1 MAERDPLSV
10 RYDGVV
16 RQLMERARRAER
28 DRKSI
33 QAWIAS
39 PRGEFR
45 HRDKGGRTAHERAF
59 MRSAYYLIFRSPINE
74 QKQGRGNGPDW
85 SLKLTWGS
93 DADRRASSQG
103 RTARPVQVRLYRRA
117 SARVTGPSWIDDE
130 SRRSRIGED
139 GERIV
144 GG

>member
-1 MAERDPLSV
+1 VAERDPLSV

-16 RQLMERARRAER
+16 HDLMTRAARAHR
-28 DRKSI
+28 NGKSV

-59 MRSAYYLIFRSPINE
+59 TRAAYYLIFRTPIRE
-74 QKQGRGNGPDW
+74 GRAPDW
-85 SLKLTWGS
+85 SLKLTWGP
-93 DADRRASSQG
+93 DTGRKASSAG
-103 RTARPVQVRLYRRA
+103 RLARPVQVRLFRR
-117 SARVTGPSWIDDE
+117 SGARVTGPSWVDDE
-130 SRRSRIGED
+130 SLRSRIGDD
-139 GERIV
+139 GQRIV

>member
-10 RYDGVV
+10 RYDGTV
-16 RQLMERARRAER
+16 RQLMLRAARAER

-59 MRSAYYLIFRSPINE
+59 MRSAYYLIFRTPIRE
-74 QKQGRGNGPDW
+74 GRAPDW

-103 RTARPVQVRLYRRA
+103 RMARPVQVRLFRRA
-117 SARVTGPSWIDDE
+117 SARVTGPSWLEDE
-130 SRRSRIGED
+130 SRRSRLGED

>member
-10 RYDGVV
+10 RYDGTV
-16 RQLMERARRAER
+16 RALMIRAARAER

-59 MRSAYYLIFRSPINE
+59 MRSAYYLIFRTPIRE
-74 QKQGRGNGPDW
+74 GRAPDW

-103 RTARPVQVRLYRRA
+103 RMARPAPPMSTAANRW
-117 SARVTGPSWIDDE
+117 SSTPSSSTATVVLVSGRS
-130 SRRSRIGED
+130 SR
-139 GERIV
+139 
-144 GG
+144 

>member
-16 RQLMERARRAER
+16 RQLMVRAARAHR
-28 DRKSI
+28 DGKSV

-39 PRGEFR
+39 PRAEFR

-59 MRSAYYLIFRSPINE
+59 TRAAYYLIFRTPIKE
-74 QKQGRGNGPDW
+74 GQAPDW
-85 SLKLTWGS
+85 SLKLTWGD
-93 DADRRASSQG
+93 DASRRASSGG
-103 RTARPVQVRLYRRA
+103 RLARPVQVRLFRRQG
-117 SARVTGPSWIDDE
+117 ARVRGASWVDDP
-130 SRRSRIGED
+130 SRRSYIDAD
-139 GERIV
+139 GNRVV

>member
-10 RYDGVV
+10 RYDGTV
-16 RQLMERARRAER
+16 RQLMIRAARAER
-28 DRKSI
+28 DGKSI
-33 QAWIAS
+33 RAWIAS

-45 HRDKGGRTAHERAF
+45 HRDKHGRTVHERAF
-59 MRSAYYLIFRSPINE
+59 TRSAYYLIFRTPVRE
-74 QKQGRGNGPDW
+74 GRAPDW

-93 DADRRASSQG
+93 DADRRASSGG
-103 RTARPVQVRLYRRA
+103 RLARPVQVRLFRYGN
-117 SARVTGPSWIDDE
+117 ARVTGPSWVADE

-139 GERIV
+139 GERII